1 MFSSQTYSLRRKELV
16 ARFRSGLILLLGNQE
31 SGMNYADNTYHF
43 RQDSNF
49 LYYCGLD
56 YAGLAAV
63 IDVDSGKT
71 TVFGDELSLDMIV
84 WTGALPT
91 IKEMSQQAGIEDTAP
106 ESALAGVLK
115 QAKQQ
120 NREIRFLPP
129 YRPENAI
136 RLSHLLGMAPADA
149 AAQASLPLIQAI
161 VAQRSIKT
169 DEEIAEIEKG
179 VAITN
184 EMHLTAMR
192 IARPGMTEAQV
203 AAAVHAVPLQ
213 YGSHLS
219 FPIICSIHG
228 EILHNHYHKNT
239 LASGKLLLLDAGGES
254 LMHYAGDMTRTFP
267 VDKTFSQKQK
277 EIYQIV
283 LQAMDHAIDAL
294 RPGITYREVHLLAA
308 RTIVNGLKELGLMK
322 GDTDEAVAAGA
333 HALFF
338 PHGLGHMMGLDVHDM
353 EDLGEWYVGYEPGE
367 QKSTQFGLKSLRL
380 ARALQPGF
388 VLTVEPG
395 IYFIPALTDRWKAE
409 GKFTQYINYPALESY
424 RDFGGIRIEDNYLIT
439 ETGGKLL
446 GNQVP
451 KTIEAVEEI
460 RRLS

>member
-1 MFSSQTYSLRRKELV
+1 MFSSETYQSRRRQLMSQ
-16 ARFRSGLILLLGNQE
+16 FRSGLILFLGNQE

-63 IDVDSGKT
+63 LDIDSGKT

-91 IKEMSQQAGIEDTAP
+91 IKEMSFQAGIESTAP
-106 ESALAGVLK
+106 EAQLAKVLT
-115 QAKQQ
+115 QARQQ
-120 NREIRFLPP
+120 NREIHFLPP

-136 RLSHLLGMAPADA
+136 RLSHLLGVNPSDA
-149 AAQASLPLIQAI
+149 GAKASLPLIKAI
-161 VAQRSIKT
+161 ISQRSIKT
-169 DEEIAEIEKG
+169 EEEVAEIEKG

-184 EMHLTAMR
+184 EMHLTAMHM
-192 IARPGMTEAQV
+192 ARPGMKESEI
-203 AAAVHAVPLQ
+203 AAAVHAVPLR

-219 FPIICSIHG
+219 FPVICSIHG

-239 LASGKLLLLDAGGES
+239 LEPGRLLLLDAGGES

-267 VDKTFSQKQK
+267 VDKTFTQKQK
-277 EIYQIV
+277 EIYNIE
-283 LQAMDHAIDAL
+283 LQALNNAIDAL
-294 RPGITYREVHLLAA
+294 RPGITYREIHFLAA
-308 RTIVNGLKELGLMK
+308 RTIASGLKDLGLMK
-322 GDTDEAVAAGA
+322 GDVEEAVAEGA

-353 EDLGEWYVGYEPGE
+353 EDLGEIYVGYAPGE

-380 ARALQPGF
+380 ARALEPGF

-395 IYFIPALTDRWKAE
+395 IYFIPTLIDKWKAD
-409 GKFTQYINYPALESY
+409 GKFEAFINYAALDSY
-424 RDFGGIRIEDNYLIT
+424 RDFGGVRIEDNYLIT
-439 ETGGKLL
+439 QTGGRLL
-446 GNQVP
+446 GTQVP
-451 KTIEAVEEI
+451 KTAEAVEEI
-460 RRLS
+460 RRSM